1 MKNAG
6 PEILAKYRTE
16 WEAHRI
22 YDNIS
27 KKIVLI
33 KIESNFFKKIKK
45 TLAICVFI

>member
-6 PEILAKYRTE
+6 LEILAKYRTE

-22 YDNIS
+22 HDNIS

-33 KIESNFFKKIKK
+33 KIESIFFKKIKK
-45 TLAICVFI
+45 TIAIWFFI